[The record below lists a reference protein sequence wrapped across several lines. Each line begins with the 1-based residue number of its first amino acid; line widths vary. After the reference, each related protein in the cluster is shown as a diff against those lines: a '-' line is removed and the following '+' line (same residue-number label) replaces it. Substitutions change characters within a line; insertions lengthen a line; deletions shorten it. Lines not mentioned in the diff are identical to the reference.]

1 MSGFTTDFF
10 RRRGILTHNAP
21 IMVLAKAR
29 RIIARLEAGT
39 PYWKLQGKRLHW
51 NRRII
56 SIPVGRSWRILAE
69 EEDGRVEAR
78 QVLSHSS
85 YNHRLSMF

>member
-21 IMVLAKAR
+21 IAVLAKAR
-29 RIIARLEAGT
+29 MIIVRLEAGT
-39 PYWKLQGKRLHW
+39 PYWKMQGKRLQW
-51 NRRII
+51 NRRMI

-69 EEDGRVEAR
+69 DAGGRVEAR

-85 YNHRLSMF
+85 YNH

>member
-1 MSGFTTDFF
+1 MPVPTSHFF

-21 IMVLAKAR
+21 AGVLAKAR
-29 RIIARLEAGT
+29 CIIARLETGT
-39 PYWKLQGKRLHW
+39 PYWKLHGKRLQW
-51 NRRII
+51 NRNVI

-69 EEDGRVEAR
+69 EVGGQVEAR